1 MPRRGENIYKRKD
14 GRWEGRFKPDSS
26 SQKYKSVY
34 APTYKLAKEKLIEL
48 KMNKLFESDKIILM
62 CELCKEWLEFKK
74 EDIKESTYIKY
85 RNIILN
91 HINPHIGNAYIN
103 RLQSEDMQKYILSLK
118 IGGLSNKSVRDIL
131 SVVSAIFKYAENKGF
146 NTNNLYFENL
156 YPKSEKKQ
164 IKILSADERIR
175 LEKRIIKSKNPSE
188 YGILLALYSGMRI
201 GEICA
206 LKWENIDLKA
216 GTISVCQT
224 LQRLQDKENKG
235 KTKILIT
242 EPKSQSSKRI
252 IPIPAFLSALLKQI
266 KPKNPCAFFLT
277 GDKYFTE
284 PRTLDNIFKKCLSDC
299 DIQRINFHA
308 LRHTFAT
315 RCVEA
320 GFDIKTL
327 SEILGHSNVSTTLN
341 LYAHPTL
348 EHKRAN
354 MNKLVPFE

>member
-14 GRWEGRFKPDSS
+14 GRWEGRFKPCGF
-26 SQKYKSVY
+26 SQKYKYVY
-34 APTYKLAKEKLIEL
+34 APTYKQAKEKLSEL
-48 KMNKLFESDKIILM
+48 KIDMLSENDKRILL
-62 CELCKEWLEFKK
+62 CELCEEWLEFKK

-85 RNIILN
+85 RNIIIN

-103 RLQSEDMQKYILSLK
+103 RLRSVDMQKYTLSLK
-118 IGGLSNKSVRDIL
+118 IGGLSNKSIRDVL
-131 SVVSAIFKYAENKGF
+131 SVVSAIFKYAAKNGF
-146 NTNNLYFENL
+146 NTNNLYIENL

-175 LEKRIIKSKNPSE
+175 LEHRIIKSNNPAE

-206 LKWENIDLKA
+206 LKWDNIDLDT

-252 IPIPAFLSALLKQI
+252 IPIPDFLTKLLKRI
-266 KPKNPCAFFLT
+266 RPTNPCTYFLT
-277 GDKYFTE
+277 GDKNFTE
-284 PRTLDNIFKKCLSDC
+284 PRTLENIFKKCLSDC

-315 RCVEA
+315 RCVES

-327 SEILGHSNVSTTLN
+327 SEILGHSTVSTTLN

-354 MNKLVPFE
+354 MNKLILFE

>member
-14 GRWEGRFKPDSS
+14 GRWEGRFKPCGF
-26 SQKYKSVY
+26 SQKYKYVY
-34 APTYKLAKEKLIEL
+34 APTYKDVKEKLIEL
-48 KMNKLFESDKIILM
+48 KLNDSSENDKQILL
-62 CELCKEWLEFKK
+62 CELCNEWLEFKK

-91 HINPHIGNAYIN
+91 QINPHIGNAYLS
-103 RLQSEDMQKYILSLK
+103 RLRNEDMEKFILYLK
-118 IGGLSNKSVRDIL
+118 NRGLSNKSIRDVL
-131 SVVSAIFKYAENKGF
+131 SVVAAIVKYAAKKGL
-146 NTNNLYFENL
+146 NTNNLYIENL
-156 YPKSEKKQ
+156 YPKTEKRQ

-175 LEKRIIKSKNPSE
+175 LEQRIIKSKNPAE

-206 LKWENIDLKA
+206 LKWDNIDLNA

-235 KTKILIT
+235 KTKILIS

-252 IPIPAFLSALLKQI
+252 IPTPTFLTKLLNQI
-266 KPKNPCAFFLT
+266 KPSSPCAFFLT
-277 GDKYFTE
+277 GGENFME
-284 PRTLDNIFKKCLSDC
+284 PRTLDNIYKKCLSEC
-299 DIQRINFHA
+299 EIKRINFHA

-320 GFDIKTL
+320 GFDIKSL